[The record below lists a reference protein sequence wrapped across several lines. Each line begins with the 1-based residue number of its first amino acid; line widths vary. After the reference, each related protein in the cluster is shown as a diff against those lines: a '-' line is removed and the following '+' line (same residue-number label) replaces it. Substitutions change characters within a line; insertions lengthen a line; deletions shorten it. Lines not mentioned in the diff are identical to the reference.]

1 MFFTIFKIITVLL
14 CLSSLI
20 LWSVVLIKHFGY

>member
-1 MFFTIFKIITVLL
+1 MSVY

-20 LWSVVLIKHFGY
+20 L

>member
-1 MFFTIFKIITVLL
+1 MVSHLSMLL

-20 LWSVVLIKHFGY
+20 LNLSCSYCYY